1 MATLTSIRE
10 KQHIVLWA
18 FLFIFILSLSIG
30 GLVGGANII
39 DQLLGSNL
47 TGNAV
52 GAVNADRIT
61 IDELSQAISLQT
73 QQARERFGELNDR
86 LVDQAETEAW
96 ENVIARHVLLPEMKD
111 RRLEATGDEI
121 YYVLQN
127 YPPPF
132 IRQNEA
138 FQRDGQFDP
147 NLYFQALN
155 NPAGNE
161 WAPVEAY
168 LGNVLPGEKM
178 NAIIQALTYTS
189 EAEVKSAW
197 YDRNT
202 RATIDFIYVPTSK
215 INPVDI
221 GVTDQD
227 IEQAYARDKATYA
240 LPATRIIDYVVWEK
254 LPTPEDSAEVF
265 LTARQLIERA
275 RGGEDFAQLALEYSE
290 DPGSGPGG
298 GDLGWFGK
306 GQMVGPFEEAAFAAQ
321 AGELVGP
328 VKTQFGYHVIK
339 VMERRE
345 GENGPEIKASHILL
359 NVSISPQSVS
369 QMRSQANIFSF
380 DAADSSFEAALK
392 IHGLTVHTSP
402 ALQIADK
409 FLPPPVGMLRAVVR
423 FAFEAEVGA
432 VSSVL
437 ENDLSYLV
445 ARLAEARPQGFQPL
459 EEVRASIERALQQE
473 AAQVQVEL
481 IMANLREQ
489 LTGRDDW
496 SAAAATFPEASHVTG
511 VTASL
516 AGSFTGIGR
525 SARLAGVLKTMA
537 PGQVSGVVTLE
548 RGQAIVRLVTLE
560 EPDAEQFRAVRG
572 TEHRRLLDRRLNTAW
587 SQWIDDLRD
596 QAKII
601 DNRHR
606 FF

>member
-1 MATLTSIRE
+1 MATLTTIRE

-39 DQLLGSNL
+39 DQLFGSNL

-52 GAVNADRIT
+52 GAVNTNRIT

-86 LVDQAETEAW
+86 LIDRAETEAW
-96 ENVIARHVLLPEMKD
+96 ENVIARHVLLPEMSD
-111 RRLEATGDEI
+111 RRLEATGEEI

-127 YPPPF
+127 YPPLF
-132 IRQNEA
+132 IQQNES
-138 FQRDGQFDP
+138 FQRDGEFDP

-168 LGNVLPGEKM
+168 LASVLPGEKM
-178 NAIIQALTYTS
+178 NAIIRALTYTS
-189 EAEVKSAW
+189 EEEIKSAW
-197 YDRNT
+197 HDRNT
-202 RATIDFIYVPTSK
+202 RATIDYIYVPTSK
-215 INPVDI
+215 VNTAEIV
-221 GVTDQD
+221 VSDQD
-227 IEQAYARDKATYA
+227 IERAYARDKATYA

-254 LPTPEDSAEVF
+254 LPTPKDSAEVF
-265 LTARQLIERA
+265 LTAQELIERA
-275 RGGEDFAQLALEYSE
+275 MAGEDFAQLALEYSE
-290 DPGSGPGG
+290 DPGSGPDGG
-298 GDLGWFGK
+298 NLGWFGK
-306 GQMVGPFEEAAFAAQ
+306 GQMVGPFEEAAFAAE

-339 VMERRE
+339 VVERRE
-345 GENGPEIKASHILL
+345 GEKGPEIKASHILL
-359 NVSISPQSVS
+359 KVSISPQSVS

-392 IHGLTVHTSP
+392 IHGRTIRTSP
-402 ALQIADK
+402 TLQIGDK
-409 FLPPPVGMLRAVVR
+409 FLPPPVGMLRAAVR

-432 VSSVL
+432 VSDVL
-437 ENDLSYLV
+437 ENDQIYVV
-445 ARLAEARPQGFQPL
+445 ARLAEARPKGFQPL
-459 EEVRASIERALQQE
+459 EEVRGSIERALKQE
-473 AAQVQVEL
+473 AAQLQVEL

-489 LTGRDDW
+489 LAGTDEW
-496 SAAAATFPEASHVTG
+496 SAAAASFPEASYATG
-511 VTASL
+511 VTATL
-516 AGSFTGIGR
+516 VGSFTGIGR
-525 SARLAGVLKTMA
+525 SARLAGFLKTMA
-537 PGQVSGVVTLE
+537 PGQVSDVITLE
-548 RGQAIVRLVTLE
+548 RGQAIIRLVTLE
-560 EPDAEQFRAVRG
+560 ESDPEKFQAVRE

-587 SQWIDDLRD
+587 TQWIDDLKD